1 MLLLKKSFKG
11 TCTHKAH
18 THIDAEKLTWFPTE
32 NCALPVLNLPRHSS
46 REPVNSLCHEYL
58 YKAAFGG
65 RVHM

>member
-11 TCTHKAH
+11 TH
-18 THIDAEKLTWFPTE
+18 THIHAEKLTWFPTE
-32 NCALPVLNLPRHSS
+32 NSALNLPRHSS
-46 REPVNSLCHEYL
+46 REPVNSLCREYL